1 MKKPDLYT
9 AARQVFTVSKL
20 TARIR
25 SLFEENLGP
34 VWVEG
39 EVSGLRRPASGH
51 MYLSLKDPEAQLRAA
66 VFRNRLRY
74 MAFRPEDG
82 MHVLAFGRLDVY
94 GPRGDYQLIIDHLEP
109 LGAGALA
116 VAFEQLKEKLDAE
129 GLFDQG
135 RKKSLPVFPQRV
147 VLATSSDGA
156 ALWDILRTIRRR
168 FLGLDIQIYP
178 VPVQGESAPGLIA
191 QALTDLGRL
200 EPGPEVVILARGGGS
215 PEDLWAFNTEPVARA
230 IAACPIPIV
239 SAVGHEVD
247 YTIADFVADVR
258 ASTPTAAAELLVRPK
273 REWLAETEGLQARLG
288 QSLGRRLETVRLGL
302 AGLEG
307 RLIDPRRALNRWR
320 LRLDDLM
327 ERLARARKNQAGRE
341 ADSLGWLTRR
351 LITASP
357 QATLATIEGRRTAL
371 TEALIWRSRVHLQ
384 RARTRTATTA
394 KRLDSVSP
402 LATLSRGYSLTLSPD
417 GRLIRSA
424 EELEVGQRVS
434 IRLAQGRLGCLVE
447 KIYHERESR
456 KHAQKKEPV

>member
-1 MKKPDLYT
+1 MKKPDLYS

-20 TARIR
+20 TVRIR

-247 YTIADFVADVR
+247 YTIADFVADVG
-258 ASTPTAAAELLVRPK
+258 PPPPRPQPSF
-273 REWLAETEGLQARLG
+273 LF
-288 QSLGRRLETVRLGL
+288 
-302 AGLEG
+302 
-307 RLIDPRRALNRWR
+307 DPRESGWPRRKGCRPGWGKAWGGAWR
-320 LRLDDLM
+320 R
-327 ERLARARKNQAGRE
+327 
-341 ADSLGWLTRR
+341 SGWGWP
-351 LITASP
+351 A
-357 QATLATIEGRRTAL
+357 
-371 TEALIWRSRVHLQ
+371 WR
-384 RARTRTATTA
+384 
-394 KRLDSVSP
+394 
-402 LATLSRGYSLTLSPD
+402 G
-417 GRLIRSA
+417 G
-424 EELEVGQRVS
+424 
-434 IRLAQGRLGCLVE
+434 
-447 KIYHERESR
+447 
-456 KHAQKKEPV
+456 